1 MALTKKKKQLLS
13 LALGCFLLLY
23 IITLNQISHVGDD
36 QPQHAYI
43 EGSIPPQLLRASN
56 PHREVPTYE
65 LPDQL
70 DEIDPKNWIYLI
82 IHYHKT
88 GHDLSRSIR
97 DFITNSTELKS
108 NEEENAFARR
118 HHDQYTKCPKD
129 VDMRRSMI
137 YVQVSPNFFCDIK
150 TLAVELL
157 SHKKK
162 TKIKIIHLVR
172 NPFSMAISNFN
183 YHSAYPVIE
192 PWVMTA
198 QPCAQEKFF
207 GVQSYPDLLLPTFL
221 QQQQVMGGVVG
232 SNNPVMYPDDFK
244 LLNDRCH
251 ALYQNSFNKAGSE
264 KWNYY
269 NHLRHLDPRQGLELA
284 TIQMMSSGINGGD
297 ILRMTN
303 NIIKLKEIEQQL
315 AQEDC
320 TGTGVPC
327 SERIHTLTLSLDWFI
342 QDPYGMT
349 LRFLDFA
356 LGNAITKGE
365 KIRIAQRYRQS
376 YYRKVKGGDSHITK
390 GKNVE
395 TPKGHI
401 VDPLV
406 LESSLRQHELLG
418 RILGNVERVVDD
430 ALGYPMVEDDGGDE
444 QDVVSMEGGS
454 NNDGISR

>member
-1 MALTKKKKQLLS
+1 MAMTTKKKQLLS
-13 LALGCFLLLY
+13 LALGCVFLFY
-23 IITLNQISHVGDD
+23 IINLNKISHVGD
-36 QPQHAYI
+36 QQAYI
-43 EGSIPPQLLRASN
+43 EGSIPSQLLRAN
-56 PHREVPTYE
+56 PRREAVPYTV
-65 LPDQL
+65 PDQL
-70 DEIDPKNWIYLI
+70 PDIDPTEWIFLI

-88 GHDLSRSIR
+88 GHDLSRSLR
-97 DFITNSTELKS
+97 DFITNSTELKH
-108 NEEENAFARR
+108 NGEENAFARR

-137 YVQVSPNFFCDIK
+137 YVQVSPNFFCDIR
-150 TLAVELL
+150 TLAKELL

-198 QPCAQEKFF
+198 QPCAEEKFF
-207 GVQSYPDLLLPTFL
+207 GVQSYPELLLPTFL
-221 QQQQVMGGVVG
+221 EQQDVMGGVG
-232 SNNPVMYPDDFK
+232 LDNPLMYPEDFK
-244 LLNDRCH
+244 ALSERCH
-251 ALYQNSFNKAGSE
+251 ALYQNSFNRAGSE

-269 NHLRHLDPRQGLELA
+269 NHLRHLDPTQGLELA
-284 TIQMMSSGINGGD
+284 TIQMCSSGINGGD
-297 ILRMTN
+297 LLRMAN

-327 SERIHTLTLSLDWFI
+327 GERIHTLTLSLDWFI

-349 LRFLDFA
+349 IRFLDFA

-376 YYRKVKGGDSHITK
+376 YYRKVSGGDSHITK

-401 VDPLV
+401 VDPV
-406 LESSLRQHELLG
+406 LLENMLRGHELLG
-418 RILGNVERVVDD
+418 RVLGNVERVVDD
-430 ALGYPMVEDDGGDE
+430 ALGYPVDNGGGGGD
-444 QDVVSMEGGS
+444 QDVVPMEEGGVT
-454 NNDGISR
+454 NEGVSR